1 MTPFVECMVWFL
13 GISAA
18 AELGWKGYKWRR
30 DRDPSVS
37 VVDELRECLNSNKE
51 ILEEEKKK

>member
-1 MTPFVECMVWFL
+1 MTPFVEGMVWFL
-13 GISAA
+13 GITSA
-18 AELGWKGYKWRR
+18 AELAWKGYKWRR
-30 DRDPSVS
+30 DRDPSVG